1 MLYKKAKPQVFR
13 ECFLDSL
20 RRAFFFFSLPF
31 FSKSGIEDG
40 DLYDGAWCA
49 EYKDRHQW
57 LEVDALHLTLFTGVI
72 LQGRNSIWRSGSIRI
87 KAENQNNLLALWTL
101 ALHWTYCLKQ
111 RWSAV
116 VFFGCPLQWAHW
128 KKYMFVFLFGLCH
141 SWDWVE
147 TYKVQLSNDSVTWHT
162 SMNGTQEAV
171 RTTSSILRFKEHRW
185 KTDFEVSL
193 PKWNIDCKPKP

>member
-1 MLYKKAKPQVFR
+1 MQSQRCLSLQPSTPFVLRSKILSLESESNYFKIRSALLCNALQEGQTSSFQGVFLR
-13 ECFLDSL
+13 FFVTCIFL
-20 RRAFFFFSLPF
+20 FFSSF

-101 ALHWTYCLKQ
+101 ALH
-111 RWSAV
+111 
-116 VFFGCPLQWAHW
+116 
-128 KKYMFVFLFGLCH
+128 
-141 SWDWVE
+141 
-147 TYKVQLSNDSVTWHT
+147 
-162 SMNGTQEAV
+162 
-171 RTTSSILRFKEHRW
+171 
-185 KTDFEVSL
+185 
-193 PKWNIDCKPKP
+193 